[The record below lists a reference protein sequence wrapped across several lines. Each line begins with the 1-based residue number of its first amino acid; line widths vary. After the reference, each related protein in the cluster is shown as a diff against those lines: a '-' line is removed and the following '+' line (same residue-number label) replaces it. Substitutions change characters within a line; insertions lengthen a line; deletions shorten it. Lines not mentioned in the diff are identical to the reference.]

1 MLTVFCAPLR
11 YVQGAGATRQL
22 GAEMVNVGLE
32 GPVLLVAGPTPISRL
47 ATTWALA
54 FDDVGMSHRVRLF
67 GGESSRREIA
77 AIAEEARSL
86 GARTIVAAGG
96 GKVLDAA
103 RSAAAALRLPFVS
116 CPTICSTDAPTSA
129 LSVIYA
135 DSGPNRGSVEA
146 YEIHRR
152 SPDLVLVDT
161 QVIAESPPRLLAAGI
176 GDAMSTW
183 YEGRA
188 AAAAGR
194 PNMRGGRATL
204 AAVELARL
212 CRDIVLADGAAALEE
227 CRAGR
232 VGGSLERV
240 AEAATLLSG
249 LGFESAGLAAAHA
262 VHNGLTAIAATHDA
276 LHGEKVAFGTL
287 VQLLLEAQAAADAG
301 AREEILAEARLVA
314 AFFVRVGLPVTLG
327 ELGIRDETAASL
339 ADIVHRIATRATQP
353 GETIH
358 NMPFPVD
365 ARSVAAAIE
374 AADAIGRAALQAGVS
389 G

>member
-1 MLTVFCAPLR
+1 
-11 YVQGAGATRQL
+11 
-22 GAEMVNVGLE
+22 
-32 GPVLLVAGPTPISRL
+32 
-47 ATTWALA
+47 
-54 FDDVGMSHRVRLF
+54 
-67 GGESSRREIA
+67 
-77 AIAEEARSL
+77 
-86 GARTIVAAGG
+86 VAAGG

-135 DSGPNRGSVEA
+135 DSGPKRGSVEV

-183 YEGRA
+183 YEARA

-212 CRDIVLADGAAALEE
+212 CCDAVFADGEAALEE

-287 VQLLLEAQAAADAG
+287 VQLLLESHAAVDAVP
-301 AREEILAEARLVA
+301 REETLAEANRVA

-327 ELGIRDETAASL
+327 ELGIGDESDESL
-339 ADIVHRIATRATQP
+339 AHIVHRIASRATEP

-365 ARSVAAAIE
+365 ADSVAAAIE
-374 AADAIGRAALQAGVS
+374 AADAVGRAALQAGVS